1 MTTLFLFTTVYLLP
15 TFIMFYMSVDI
26 FLRNPKRAEHRLL
39 SLFTFA
45 YGMMFLGEFF
55 RNASP
60 IEMSPAFVTYWF
72 GNAGLLV
79 FSTSLHFIFRVS
91 NLRKKIPR
99 VLYPGI
105 FYAPMLIVLVT
116 YLFQTNVINS
126 QQFEQVGPFIYPEF
140 NSSYLIT
147 ITVGNVFHVMVVTLL
162 FYTRKQLNDARRGII
177 TLLIAAASLTLI
189 WNVLFGYFSFDGK
202 IPPYAYMY
210 GGLFWAVAITVSM
223 RRFDFLA
230 SYQTRFATLYNLN
243 PSAIVLLDQSGIIE
257 SANPAAY
264 QLLEETELAGRSFLD
279 YLPENIRTDW
289 FEHYIKHFNAAD
301 QFIEYETK
309 VATLRE
315 QERYVVMEGDFV
327 FIEQELHGMLLIR
340 DIQSSKEAEQ
350 AIRFFAY
357 NDPLTKIPNRRSF
370 YETAA
375 AELLQRASCSVVVV
389 DLDGFKTINDTYG
402 HQIGDSFLIH
412 IAQLLEEHVA
422 TRGFAARVG
431 GDEFFVLLCEQTPEQ
446 LHQFATSLLAHFEA
460 NPFTF
465 AEEVIDIRTSIG
477 ISLSPDHGVSLD
489 TLIHRADQAMYTV
502 KNNGK
507 NGYRIHDTMDKTLRH
522 P

>member
-60 IEMSPAFVTYWF
+60 IEMSPFFVTYWF

-99 VLYPGI
+99 FLYPGI
-105 FYAPMLIVLVT
+105 FYAPMLIVLAT

-126 QQFEQVGPFIYPEF
+126 QQFEQVGLFIYPEF

-147 ITVGNVFHVMVVTLL
+147 ITVGNVFHLMVVTLL

-189 WNVLFGYFSFDGK
+189 WNILFGYFSFYGT

-210 GGLFWAVAITVSM
+210 GGLFWAGAITVSM

-243 PSAIVLLDQSGIIE
+243 PSAIVLLDRSGVIE
-257 SANPAAY
+257 SANPASY
-264 QLLEETELAGRSFLD
+264 QLLEEAELAGKSFLD
-279 YLPENIRTDW
+279 YLPENKRTDW
-289 FEHYIKHFNAAD
+289 FEHYTKHFD
-301 QFIEYETK
+301 SSYQFIEYETK
-309 VATLRE
+309 VATIQQ

-375 AELLQRASCSVVVV
+375 TELLQRASCSIVVI
-389 DLDGFKTINDTYG
+389 DLDGFKAINDTYG

-412 IAQLLEEHVA
+412 IAQLLEEHA
-422 TRGFAARVG
+422 AASGFAARVG
-431 GDEFFVLLCEQTPEQ
+431 GDEFFVLLYEQTPEQ
-446 LHQFATSLLAHFEA
+446 LHQFAASLLERFQA

-465 AEEVIDIRTSIG
+465 AEELIDIRTSIG
-477 ISLSPDHGVSLD
+477 ISFSPDHGVSLD
-489 TLIHRADQAMYTV
+489 TLIHRADLAMYDV

-507 NGYRIHDTMDKTLRH
+507 NDYRIHDTMDKTLRQH
-522 P
+522 